1 MENQFFTGS
10 ICLTDLIEQAKKKHS
25 AFSKSE
31 KNGKIYARV
40 KVWINAEKDKY
51 GKIGSIQLNAAKD
64 SNEEKIYF
72 GNLELPEKKE
82 TPITNNDVSK
92 MDIDDIF

>member
-31 KNGKIYARV
+31 RNGKIYARV
-40 KVWINAEKDKY
+40 KVWINSEKDKY

-64 SNEEKIYF
+64 STDEKVYF

-82 TPITNNDVSK
+82 TPISSTDVNGL
-92 MDIDDIF
+92 DIDAIF

>member
-31 KNGKIYARV
+31 RNGKIYARV
-40 KVWINAEKDKY
+40 KV
-51 GKIGSIQLNAAKD
+51 
-64 SNEEKIYF
+64 
-72 GNLELPEKKE
+72 
-82 TPITNNDVSK
+82 
-92 MDIDDIF
+92 